1 MLHRWASAANERA
14 VGCQPVSVCS
24 SGMRAL
30 AVSSPMSASWDV
42 GSTAWPRRFPVI
54 ESNATTALPDSVSW
68 DRTVV
73 SQSGVTLAVIS
84 VPGSR

>member
-1 MLHRWASAANERA
+1 
-14 VGCQPVSVCS
+14 
-24 SGMRAL
+24 
-30 AVSSPMSASWDV
+30 MSASWDAE
-42 GSTAWPRRFPVI
+42 STAWPRRFPVI

>member
-1 MLHRWASAANERA
+1 
-14 VGCQPVSVCS
+14 
-24 SGMRAL
+24 
-30 AVSSPMSASWDV
+30 MSASWDV